1 MTQNTLSVLVNTS
14 ASNIARITQRKNV
27 EVHMLYKIS
36 KALKH
41 NFFKHFPVVE
51 EEQPA
56 EKDKVVEELNA
67 KIASLEKQAQSDNI
81 EIRIL
86 KQENEYLKEIN
97 DLMKITLRPTLVRLR
112 SGQPRR
118 KSVGSG
124 SDGRLM
130 IGEGK

>member
-1 MTQNTLSVLVNTS
+1 MKEIQKVEDPCNIHIGSKIASVLSNRGMTQNTLSVLVNTS

-81 EIRIL
+81 E
-86 KQENEYLKEIN
+86 
-97 DLMKITLRPTLVRLR
+97 
-112 SGQPRR
+112 
-118 KSVGSG
+118 
-124 SDGRLM
+124 
-130 IGEGK
+130 